1 MVGAWSVDSVRGG
14 EFVSSRRRVCSVS
27 VELRVGSSHSRQWW
41 ECGELHRVDGGPA
54 VEYTSGYCAWWERD
68 RLIRREEV

>member
-1 MVGAWSVDSVRGG
+1 MKSQ
-14 EFVSSRRRVCSVS
+14 RRVCSVS
-27 VELRVGSSHSRQWW
+27 VELAINKYRIRKWR